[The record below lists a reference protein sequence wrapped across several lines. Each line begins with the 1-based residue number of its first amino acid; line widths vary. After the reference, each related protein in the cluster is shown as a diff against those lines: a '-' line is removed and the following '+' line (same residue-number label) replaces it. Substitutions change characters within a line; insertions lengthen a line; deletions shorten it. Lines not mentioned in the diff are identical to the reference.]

1 MRRFSRLGYLCM
13 CFVCP
18 SVPLFRTSKRPAGST
33 DTEGAVKAARTSS
46 ICFNEWF
53 FLVLWISEIFI
64 LFWENIVGCRTQEP
78 TKAVVPRPDSSLS
91 GWQGYCPALFS
102 QTHTFLTH
110 YCKIPSKSQP
120 CNLLLCGR
128 TVSEAP
134 SSSVK
139 PPEPDQPPRIGTSV
153 SFW

>member
-1 MRRFSRLGYLCM
+1 MLAYFL
-13 CFVCP
+13 
-18 SVPLFRTSKRPAGST
+18 
-33 DTEGAVKAARTSS
+33 TET
-46 ICFNEWF
+46 NHQ
-53 FLVLWISEIFI
+53 L
-64 LFWENIVGCRTQEP
+64 
-78 TKAVVPRPDSSLS
+78 AVVPRPDSSLS
-91 GWQGYCPALFS
+91 GWQGYFPALCS

-110 YCKIPSKSQP
+110 YCKIRSKSQP

-134 SSSVK
+134 SPSVK

>member
-1 MRRFSRLGYLCM
+1 M

-33 DTEGAVKAARTSS
+33 DTEEAVKTARTSS

-64 LFWENIVGCRTQEP
+64 LFWENIVGCMTQEP

-91 GWQGYCPALFS
+91 GWQGLPSTVQPNPYLFDSLLQNSFQEPALQFA
-102 QTHTFLTH
+102 
-110 YCKIPSKSQP
+110 
-120 CNLLLCGR
+120 
-128 TVSEAP
+128 TVWQD
-134 SSSVK
+134 SV
-139 PPEPDQPPRIGTSV
+139 
-153 SFW
+153 